1 MIIKDFQ
8 LNEKIIHK
16 YKYFLLYG
24 PNDGLKEEVINKNFK
39 SNSNNSFSKID
50 EAEILK
56 NEIQFFESISSKS
69 FFEDKKMVL
78 ITNVSN
84 KIYSVIETI
93 LEKKI
98 TDVTLILNAS
108 LLDKKSKIRN
118 LFEKDED
125 LVCTAFYED
134 KVMTLENLVKKFFI
148 SKKVKISQEILNLII
163 NKSSGNRKI
172 LQNELKK
179 IEPFLINKSY
189 IKLDQLKILLNSNEE
204 LNVSDLVNY
213 CLLKNER
220 KTLFLLN
227 ENNFYTEDMIII
239 IRTFLNKVKKLLTIR
254 GNENKD
260 VESLIANFK
269 PPIFWKEKPIIKE
282 QLSKWSNISLFSLLE
297 KINKTE
303 YLIKSN
309 QNNSKNILLNFIF
322 ETLRTNN
329 NSLKSQ

>member
-69 FFEDKKMVL
+69 FFEDKKIIL

-118 LFEKDED
+118 LFEKDKD
-125 LVCTAFYED
+125 L
-134 KVMTLENLVKKFFI
+134 
-148 SKKVKISQEILNLII
+148 
-163 NKSSGNRKI
+163 
-172 LQNELKK
+172 
-179 IEPFLINKSY
+179 
-189 IKLDQLKILLNSNEE
+189 LKII
-204 LNVSDLVNY
+204 
-213 CLLKNER
+213 
-220 KTLFLLN
+220 F
-227 ENNFYTEDMIII
+227 EDINQY
-239 IRTFLNKVKKLLTIR
+239 L
-254 GNENKD
+254 GGKD
-260 VESLIANFK
+260 S
-269 PPIFWKEKPIIKE
+269 W
-282 QLSKWSNISLFSLLE
+282 
-297 KINKTE
+297 E
-303 YLIKSN
+303 YLTTQHLIGIRNLFRGLIVKG
-309 QNNSKNILLNFIF
+309 
-322 ETLRTNN
+322 
-329 NSLKSQ
+329 

>member
-8 LNEKIIHK
+8 LNEKIVQN
-16 YKYFLLYG
+16 YKYFLFYG
-24 PNDGLKEEVINKNFK
+24 PNDGLKEEIINKRFK
-39 SNSNNSFSKID
+39 SKNNNSFSKI
-50 EAEILK
+50 EESEIFK
-56 NEIQFFESISSKS
+56 NEIQFFENISSKS
-69 FFEDKKMVL
+69 FFEDEKIIL

-84 KIYSVIETI
+84 KIYSIIKSI
-93 LEKKI
+93 LEKEI
-98 TDVTLILNAS
+98 TDITLILNAS
-108 LLDKKSKIRN
+108 TLDKKSKIRN
-118 LFEKDED
+118 LFESDEK

-134 KVMTLENLVKKFFI
+134 KVITLENLVKQFFI
-148 SKKVKISQEILNLII
+148 SNKIKISQEILNLII
-163 NKSSGNRKI
+163 NKSSGNRKM

-179 IEPFLINKSY
+179 IEPFLINKSD
-189 IKLDQLKILLNSNEE
+189 IGLDQLKILLNSNEE

-227 ENNFYTEDMIII
+227 ENNLYTEDMIII

-254 GNENKD
+254 GDENKNI
-260 VESLIANFK
+260 ENLITNFK

-303 YLIKSN
+303 YLIKTN

-329 NSLKSQ
+329 NSLRSQ